1 MIQWP
6 NGDKIN
12 NLTVNQQI
20 MTEKELM
27 DLIRHP
33 ENVSENHLQDLKE
46 LVELYPYFSA
56 ARVLYLKSLQLSGSI
71 HTEIQIN
78 QTVLYVADRKW
89 LYFYLYPDRKLH
101 PEAPLP
107 RHAKFT
113 GSYFDLLDAAE
124 AEGGDTG
131 HSLKK
136 IAEKLKASRILHESQ
151 EKPREVKPPAV
162 DVELQKPVSI
172 VEVFEEIIEDNPS
185 VLEEKSKSLI
195 REKQYKEAIQVLH
208 KLNLINPK
216 KSVYFADQIRF
227 LEKIIANS

>member
-1 MIQWP
+1 
-6 NGDKIN
+6 
-12 NLTVNQQI
+12 
-20 MTEKELM
+20 MTQKELM

-33 ENVSENHLQDLKE
+33 ENVNENHLQDLKE

-56 ARVLYLKSLQLSGSI
+56 ARVLYLRSLQLSGSI
-71 HTEIQIN
+71 HTEMHIN

-101 PEAPLP
+101 SETPLP
-107 RHAKFT
+107 RQAKFT

-131 HSLKK
+131 HTLKK
-136 IAEKLKASRILHESQ
+136 IAEKLKASRMMQDSHAKPEHLIPHVVES
-151 EKPREVKPPAV
+151 
-162 DVELQKPVSI
+162 ELPKPVSV
-172 VEVFEEIIEDNPS
+172 VEVFEEIQEEDAVS
-185 VLEEKSKSLI
+185 LEEKSKSLI
-195 REKQYKEAIQVLH
+195 REKKYNEAIQILH
-208 KLNLINPK
+208 QLNLINPK